1 LNINVQ
7 KATLTF
13 CNKINLSNDKIII
26 DPSLSSFFS
35 LKDIL
40 RYKSL
45 LGNLAKRDF
54 LVRYKQAFAGI
65 IWALIKPLTNILVF
79 GYIAS
84 KINNTDNTAT
94 NFVYVASA
102 MLLWQLFSSVFNDV
116 SNSIIG
122 NANLFSKVYFPKIII
137 PLSTILVCL
146 VDFFISLI
154 ILIVL
159 FIISG
164 QTIHWQIILA
174 PLFIALTIINGFG
187 IGLYFATINVKYRDV
202 KFIVP
207 VIIQFGMYV
216 TPVIF
221 STSFYLERLNN
232 LPEYLHWLKW
242 LFCLNPMV
250 GAIDGFKYAL
260 FGDSIIYDTP
270 YFFVSISVSFL
281 FLIIGLKYFYKFE
294 KNFVDYI

>member
-1 LNINVQ
+1 M
-7 KATLTF
+7 
-13 CNKINLSNDKIII
+13 NKDKIII

-35 LKDIL
+35 WNDII

-45 LGNLAKRDF
+45 LNNLAKRDF

-65 IWALIKPLTNILVF
+65 MWALIKPLMSILVF
-79 GYIAS
+79 GYISAKISNAS
-84 KINNTDNTAT
+84 NTAT

-116 SNSIIG
+116 SNSII
-122 NANLFSKVYFPKIII
+122 NNSNLFSKVYFPKIII
-137 PLSTILVCL
+137 PISTILVCL

-154 ILIVL
+154 ILVVL
-159 FIISG
+159 FVVSG
-164 QTIHWQIILA
+164 QSLHWHILLA
-174 PLFIALTIINGFG
+174 PLFILLTVINGLG
-187 IGLYFATINVKYRDV
+187 LGLYFATINVKFRDV

-207 VIIQFGMYV
+207 VILQFGMYV

-221 STSFYLERLNN
+221 STNYYLDRL
-232 LPEYLHWLKW
+232 PSWLHW

-260 FGDSIIYDTP
+260 FGGDSIYNVY
-270 YFFVSISVSFL
+270 YFGLSVCVSFL
-281 FLIIGLKYFYKFE
+281 FLFIGIKYFYKFE
-294 KNFVDYI
+294 RSFVDYI

>member
-1 LNINVQ
+1 M
-7 KATLTF
+7 
-13 CNKINLSNDKIII
+13 NKDKIII
-26 DPSLSSFFS
+26 DSNLSSFFS
-35 LKDIL
+35 LKDVL
-40 RYKSL
+40 KYKSL
-45 LGNLAKRDF
+45 LNNLAKRDF

-65 IWALIKPLTNILVF
+65 LWALLKPLISILVF
-79 GYIAS
+79 GYISS
-84 KINNTDNTAT
+84 KINNTENTAT

-122 NANLFSKVYFPKIII
+122 NSNLFSKVYFPKIII
-137 PLSTILVCL
+137 PLSSILVCL
-146 VDFFISLI
+146 VDFLISLI

-164 QTIHWQIILA
+164 QSIHWQIILA
-174 PLFIALTIINGFG
+174 PLFIILTLINGFG

-207 VIIQFGMYV
+207 VILQFGMYV

-221 STSFYLERLNN
+221 STKYYLDR
-232 LPEYLHWLKW
+232 LPEWLHW

-260 FGDSIIYDTP
+260 FGGDSIYNIY
-270 YFFVSISVSFL
+270 YFSLSICVSFL
-281 FLIIGLKYFYKFE
+281 FLFIGVKYFYKFE
-294 KNFVDYI
+294 RSFVDYI

>member
-1 LNINVQ
+1 M
-7 KATLTF
+7 
-13 CNKINLSNDKIII
+13 KIDKIII
-26 DPSLSSFFS
+26 DSSLSSRFI
-35 LKDIL
+35 LKDVL
-40 RYKSL
+40 KYKSL
-45 LGNLAKRDF
+45 LNNLAKRDF

-65 IWALIKPLTNILVF
+65 MWALIKPLLNILVF
-79 GYIAS
+79 GYISA
-84 KINNTDNTAT
+84 KISHAENTAT

-102 MLLWQLFSSVFNDV
+102 MLLWQLFSTIFNDV
-116 SNSIIG
+116 SNSII
-122 NANLFSKVYFPKIII
+122 NNSNLFSKVYFPKIVI

-146 VDFFISLI
+146 VDFLISLI

-164 QTIHWQIILA
+164 QTLHWQIILA
-174 PLFIALTIINGFG
+174 PLFVLLTLINGLG

-207 VIIQFGMYV
+207 VLIQFGMYV

-221 STSFYLERLNN
+221 STHYYLERM
-232 LPEYLHWLKW
+232 PQWLHW

-260 FGDSIIYDTP
+260 FGSEIIYNP
-270 YFFVSISVSFL
+270 MYFVFSICVSFVFL
-281 FLIIGLKYFYKFE
+281 FIGIKYFYKFE
-294 KNFVDYI
+294 RSFVDYI

>member
-1 LNINVQ
+1 MKTIISSEDITLINF
-7 KATLTF
+7 KEI
-13 CNKINLSNDKIII
+13 INYS
-26 DPSLSSFFS
+26 
-35 LKDIL
+35 
-40 RYKSL
+40 SL
-45 LGNLAKRDF
+45 LNNLAKRDF

-65 IWALIKPLTNILVF
+65 MWALIKPLINVLVF
-79 GYIAS
+79 GFIAS
-84 KINNTDNTAT
+84 KINSTESTIT

-137 PLSTILVCL
+137 PLSSILVCL
-146 VDFFISLI
+146 VDFLISLI

-164 QTIHWQIILA
+164 QSIHWQIILA
-174 PLFIALTIINGFG
+174 PLFIILTLINGFG

-207 VIIQFGMYV
+207 VILQFGMYV

-221 STSFYLERLNN
+221 STRYYLDRIPEWMHWIFY
-232 LPEYLHWLKW
+232 
-242 LFCLNPMV
+242 LNPMV

-260 FGDSIIYDTP
+260 FGGDAIYNTY
-270 YFFVSISVSFL
+270 YFMVSICVSFL
-281 FLIIGLKYFYKFE
+281 FLFIGVKYFYKFE
-294 KNFVDYI
+294 RSFVDYI